1 MNPLTHHEILELVGP
16 FTRRGRHVDFAGTD
30 RLRRRVA
37 FRPIDHPES
46 SGCPPLRETLA
57 LEDLGG
63 AAYRLTRRLTPAAGP
78 DATLEAE
85 GADATR
91 EAEGA
96 VPGELLAR
104 IDAVPPQR
112 QFRVADGGVLIA
124 VSFRLLTVARSASAE
139 LSASARGPGSASTS
153 GADSAGMILT
163 RGVAQVVG
171 LDVTLDAA
179 SARRG
184 PAAVAVTR
192 RAPGDALRLPEDALA
207 VLGGQWS
214 RLRETTDGWAAEL
227 QLRAREPQRSRDAEA
242 ALDTA
247 ARHLASMLAEPP
259 YRFHERW
266 IAARWRV
273 FCRRLVPLAAC
284 IGLILCAA
292 AVPKLHLAE
301 SSGLRMLILNSP
313 PILMMLFF
321 CLREIP
327 VVEFPPLPRRSAAG
341 SWREDRADAASLPP
355 TAAPSPAAA
364 TPAQG

>member
-1 MNPLTHHEILELVGP
+1 MLELVGP
-16 FTRRGRHVDFAGTD
+16 FTRRGCHVDFAGTD

-46 SGCPPLRETLA
+46 SACPPLRETLA

-63 AAYRLTRRLTPAAGP
+63 AAYRLTRRLAPAAGP

-85 GADATR
+85 GA
-91 EAEGA
+91 E
-96 VPGELLAR
+96 PGELLAR

-124 VSFRLLTVARSASAE
+124 VSFRLS
-139 LSASARGPGSASTS
+139 PG
-153 GADSAGMILT
+153 MMLT
-163 RGVAQVVG
+163 RGVAQLAG

-179 SARRG
+179 SAKRG
-184 PAAVAVTR
+184 PAAVAVACR
-192 RAPGDALRLPEDALA
+192 IPGDPLRLPQDALA

-227 QLRAREPQRSRDAEA
+227 QLRGREPQRSRDAEA

-247 ARHLASMLAEPP
+247 AQHLASMLAEPP

-301 SSGLRMLILNSP
+301 NSGLRMLILNSP
-313 PILMMLFF
+313 PILMLLFF

-327 VVEFPPLPRRSAAG
+327 VVEIPPLPRRSEAA
-341 SWREDRADAASLPP
+341 SWREGQAAPTALPP
-355 TAAPSPAAA
+355 TAAQSPAAA